1 MCLSKRS
8 NLLFQHLAF
17 IFSIYG
23 YWIIIRYMNKYIF
36 FQTQELFSARIYIQY
51 MVLCSVVYVLYILQI
66 RELRFSNVTVGWLG
80 NVRI

>member
-1 MCLSKRS
+1 MFLSKKS
-8 NLLFQHLAF
+8 NFLFQHLAF

>member
-1 MCLSKRS
+1 MFLSKKS

-36 FQTQELFSARIYIQY
+36 FQTQELFSARIYIY